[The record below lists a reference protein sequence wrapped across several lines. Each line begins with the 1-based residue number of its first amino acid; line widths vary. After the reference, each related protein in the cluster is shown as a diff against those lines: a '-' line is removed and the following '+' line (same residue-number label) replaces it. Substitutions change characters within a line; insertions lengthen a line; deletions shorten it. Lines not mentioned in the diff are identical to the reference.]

1 MNRADEEFNKIVL
14 ETVNEL
20 MKASTENYE
29 EIRLTLLS
37 RRSGDQNVDEY
48 VKKLFEYTDK
58 YRPLQIGMRGD
69 AV

>member
-1 MNRADEEFNKIVL
+1 MNRVDKEFNKIVL

-20 MKASTENYE
+20 MKASTESYE

-37 RRSGDQNVDEY
+37 RRSGDQNVDNY

-58 YRPLQIGMRGD
+58 HRPLQIGMKRG